1 MRLSGHVPRG
11 LSVPAAVKLGFDEIN
26 HAAFLF
32 SSFYQDSL
40 YLPTMRAYS
49 AVASAVAPN
58 IDVESREMTAMIDVL
73 KENRTVIDGTFSLWV
88 QSGASGRGGGAGTA
102 TPNATV
108 EKANANYLRL
118 IKRLHDAGVT
128 MVAGTDNSSS
138 SSYHTELE
146 LYERAGVPA
155 SEVLQMAT
163 IVSARVMKD
172 DRDYGSITPGK
183 VADLVIIDGRPAE
196 RIADLRKVDRVVR
209 AGRAYVPQ
217 EIVAA
222 VRGTPPS

>member
-1 MRLSGHVPRG
+1 MVP
-11 LSVPAAVKLGFDEIN
+11 
-26 HAAFLF
+26 
-32 SSFYQDSL
+32 
-40 YLPTMRAYS
+40 
-49 AVASAVAPN
+49 
-58 IDVESREMTAMIDVL
+58 
-73 KENRTVIDGTFSLWV
+73 
-88 QSGASGRGGGAGTA
+88 
-102 TPNATV
+102 
-108 EKANANYLRL
+108 
-118 IKRLHDAGVT
+118 
-128 MVAGTDNSSS
+128 GTDNLSS

-155 SEVLQMAT
+155 SQVLQMAT

-222 VRGTPPS
+222 VRGTPPR